1 MSVSN
6 EEKPAPQIDWF
17 VFLGGCGVLL
27 TCIAP
32 IVLAPEWSTAAIGSL
47 FGFLTQ
53 SHGIVYVCTAIAT
66 LTFLLYIAISEHGN
80 VVLGGTGSPAYSTF
94 SWASMVF
101 CADIGAA
108 LIYWG
113 AAEWVFYYTSP
124 PFNVESRSEQA
135 ILLASSYPIF
145 HWGPVGWTFYS
156 LPTIALGCSYHVYK
170 VPSLCLSAA
179 CHAVLGAQTERL
191 PGRTIDLLFIIGL
204 LGTAATGL
212 GLGTS
217 VVEATVTSLTGFED
231 GLPMQIAI
239 ISTAT
244 MMIAYSVYQGL
255 DKGIKRLS
263 NINST
268 LALLFIAF
276 VLIAGPTRFILEMGV
291 ASLGQYYRT
300 SFGC

>member
-1 MSVSN
+1 
-6 EEKPAPQIDWF
+6 

-94 SWASMVF
+94 SWASMLF

-204 LGTAATGL
+204 LDTNLTIPVSENKCKVIFDYYFVRTPEQNEDFKNRSIEMAHQVQIEDESICQSVQRGL
-212 GLGTS
+212 S
-217 VVEATVTSLTGFED
+217 SR
-231 GLPMQIAI
+231 
-239 ISTAT
+239 
-244 MMIAYSVYQGL
+244 AYDVG
-255 DKGIKRLS
+255 RLS
-263 NINST
+263 PEKEGGEQLFHRLLHRDFKN
-268 LALLFIAF
+268 ALP
-276 VLIAGPTRFILEMGV
+276 G
-291 ASLGQYYRT
+291 
-300 SFGC
+300 